1 MPYHLEGSLVELCT
15 CRVLC
20 PCWIGE
26 DPDYGTCDKLLA
38 WRVDRGAIDGLEV
51 GGLAVAMIARVPG
64 NALRGNWK
72 ASLYL
77 DHRASE
83 RQARAL
89 HEAFTGLH
97 GGTLGLHA
105 RLVAEFVAVQA
116 APIAFEAQCGEGALR
131 VGDAAEARFEPFR
144 NASGAATSLADTV
157 FSTVPG
163 APVFVGRAVRY
174 RCAEPRLGIELDLQ
188 GHSAYQ
194 TDFDLRS

>member
-26 DPDYGTCDKLLA
+26 DPDYGTCDKLLV
-38 WRVDRGAIDGLEV
+38 WRIDRGAIDGLEV

-72 ASLYL
+72 AVLYL
-77 DHRASE
+77 DDRATDA
-83 RQARAL
+83 QARAL
-89 HEAFTGLH
+89 HEAFTGKRD
-97 GGTLGLHA
+97 GTLAQHA
-105 RLVAEFVAVQA
+105 RLVADVVAVEA
-116 APIAFEAQCGEGALR
+116 AAIAFDARCGEGMVK
-131 VGDAAEARFEPFR
+131 VGDAARAEFEPFR
-144 NASGAATSLADTV
+144 NATGAATSLADTV

-163 APVFVGRAVRY
+163 APVFVGRALRY
-174 RCAEPRLGIELDLQ
+174 RCAEPRLGIDLDLA

-194 TDFDLRS
+194 TAFDVRS